1 MSKKFPVERLATR
14 AIVPGSRHT
23 FLLRT
28 THCNYVTMPLGP
40 PRTVSVAVVGVGLV
54 GSEFVRQLQAL
65 PPPHPFRLVLLSS
78 SKTAVYDP
86 DGIPPTADWLTHL
99 RTSSSSAPAPSP
111 SDNAYTLGSLVRSDN
126 AVVLVDNTSAA
137 SVAETYPA
145 LLRAGVHVVTPN
157 KKAFSGA
164 QALYDQIVA
173 ASRESG
179 AKFLH
184 ESTVG
189 AGLPVISTL
198 KDLVATGDKVT
209 RIEGVFSG
217 TLSYIFNEFSTGSAN
232 GPAFSTVVRTAR
244 DKGYTEP
251 HPADDLNGADVARKL
266 TILARLLSRPGQQE
280 QEQPAISLPDGY
292 ASVPTLSLIPA
303 TLSLSSVPT
312 GDSFLDAL
320 QAHDAHFDALRAEAA
335 HQGQHGSSAAPGGAV
350 LRYVG
355 VIDVSAENDSGS
367 VRASLERYPTTHP
380 FATSLG
386 GSDNI
391 IMFHTERYGAR
402 PLIIQGAGAGA
413 AVTAMG
419 VLSDLLRLA

>member
-1 MSKKFPVERLATR
+1 MVRTLSKRFPVERLATW
-14 AIVPGSRHT
+14 AIAPSSRRT
-23 FLLRT
+23 FLRT
-28 THCNYVTMPLGP
+28 THCNCATMPLNP

-65 PPPHPFRLVLLSS
+65 PPPHPFRLVSLSS

-86 DGIPPTADWLTHL
+86 NGIPPTADWRTLL
-99 RTSSSSAPAPSP
+99 RASSVPTPSP
-111 SDNAYTLGSLVRSDN
+111 SDLAHRLGQLVQSDN

-137 SVAETYPA
+137 SVAETYPV

-164 QALYDQIVA
+164 QALYDQIVT

-217 TLSYIFNEFSTGSAN
+217 TLSYIFNEFSTGSAD
-232 GPAFSTVVRTAR
+232 GPAFSTVVRIAR

-266 TILARLLSRPGQQE
+266 TILARLLSRPGQ
-280 QEQPAISLPDGY
+280 PAISLPDGY
-292 ASVPTLSLIPA
+292 ASVPTQSLIPA
-303 TLSLSSVPT
+303 SLSLSSVPT
-312 GDSFLDAL
+312 GDAFLDAL
-320 QAHDAHFDALRAEAA
+320 QAHDAHFDTLRAEAA
-335 HQGQHGSSAAPGGAV
+335 ARQGQGGSAV

-355 VIDVSAENDSGS
+355 VIDVDAENGSGS
-367 VRASLERYPTTHP
+367 VRAGLERYPTTHP

-402 PLIIQGAGAGA
+402 PLIVQGAGAGA

-419 VLSDLLRLA
+419 VLSDLIKLA

>member
-1 MSKKFPVERLATR
+1 VRISSSLSKRFLERLAIVTR
-14 AIVPGSRHT
+14 NRHT
-23 FLLRT
+23 FLPRT
-28 THCNYVTMPLGP
+28 THNYATMPHDP
-40 PRTVSVAVVGVGLV
+40 PRVSVAVVGVGLV

-65 PPPHPFRLVLLSS
+65 PPPHPFRLVSLSS
-78 SKTAVYDP
+78 SKMAVYDP
-86 DGIPPTADWLTHL
+86 NGIPPTADWRALL
-99 RTSSSSAPAPSP
+99 RASSAPSP
-111 SDNAYTLGSLVRSDN
+111 SPSDLVHKLGQLVRSDN
-126 AVVLVDNTSAA
+126 AVVLVDNTSAP
-137 SVAETYPA
+137 SVAEAYPA
-145 LLRAGVHVVTPN
+145 LLRAGIHVVTPN

-164 QALYDQIVA
+164 QTLYDQIVA

-209 RIEGVFSG
+209 KIEGVFSG
-217 TLSYIFNEFSTGSAN
+217 TLSYIFNEFSTGSAD

-244 DKGYTEP
+244 DNGYTEP

-266 TILARLLSRPGQQE
+266 TILARLLSGPGQQ
-280 QEQPAISLPDGY
+280 QPMISLADGY
-292 ASVPTLSLIPA
+292 ASVPTQSLIPA

-312 GDSFLDAL
+312 GHAFLDAL
-320 QAHDAHFDALRAEAA
+320 QAHDAHFDTLRAEAA
-335 HQGQHGSSAAPGGAV
+335 RQGQDGATTPGGAV

-355 VIDVSAENDSGS
+355 VIDVDAENGSGS
-367 VRASLERYPTTHP
+367 VRASLERYPSTHP

-391 IMFHTERYGAR
+391 VMFHTERYGAR
-402 PLIIQGAGAGA
+402 PLIVQGAGAGA

-419 VLSDLLRLA
+419 VLSDLLKLA

>member
-1 MSKKFPVERLATR
+1 MSSSAPKT
-14 AIVPGSRHT
+14 I
-23 FLLRT
+23 
-28 THCNYVTMPLGP
+28 
-40 PRTVSVAVVGVGLV
+40 SVAVVGVGLV
-54 GSEFVRQLQAL
+54 GSEFLRQLHAL
-65 PPPHPFRLVLLSS
+65 PPPHPFRLISLSS
-78 SKTAVYDP
+78 SKATIFNPA
-86 DGIPPTADWLTHL
+86 GILPTADWRALL
-99 RTSSSSAPAPSP
+99 RDAAASTASASPSP
-111 SDNAYTLGSLVRSDN
+111 SATDLAPLVRSDN
-126 AVVLVDNTSAA
+126 AVVFVDNTAA
-137 SVAETYPA
+137 ESVAKTYPA

-184 ESTVG
+184 EATVG
-189 AGLPVISTL
+189 AGLPVLSTL

-217 TLSYIFNEFSTGSAN
+217 TLSYIFNEFSTGSPD
-232 GPAFSTVVRTAR
+232 GPSFSTVVRIAR

-266 TILARLLSRPGQQE
+266 TILTRLLTTRNQSNNQS
-280 QEQPAISLPDGY
+280 QPPPVLVPVLPDGY
-292 ASVPTLSLIPA
+292 ASVPTLSLIPES
-303 TLSLSSVPT
+303 LELSSVPT
-312 GDSFLDAL
+312 GDAFLDAL
-320 QAHDAHFDALRAEAA
+320 QAHDSHFGTLRTEAA
-335 HQGQHGSSAAPGGAV
+335 RQGQGGVGDSGGAV

-355 VIDVSAENDSGS
+355 VIDIDSENGGVS
-367 VRASLERYPTTHP
+367 VKASLERYPTTHP

-419 VLSDLLRLA
+419 VLSDLLKLA

>member
-1 MSKKFPVERLATR
+1 MVRTLSKKFPVERLLATR
-14 AIVPGSRHT
+14 PIAIAPSNHHT

-28 THCNYVTMPLGP
+28 THSNYVTMPLSP

-65 PPPHPFRLVLLSS
+65 PPPHPFRLVSLSS

-86 DGIPPTADWLTHL
+86 NGIPPTADWHTLL
-99 RTSSSSAPAPSP
+99 RASSDPTPSP
-111 SDNAYTLGSLVRSDN
+111 SDLAHTLGQLVRSDN
-126 AVVLVDNTSAA
+126 AVVLVDNTSAV

-145 LLRAGVHVVTPN
+145 LLRAGVHIVTPN

-164 QALYDQIVA
+164 QVLYDQIVA

-217 TLSYIFNEFSTGSAN
+217 TLSYIFNEFSTGSAD

-266 TILARLLSRPGQQE
+266 TILARLLSTPGR
-280 QEQPAISLPDGY
+280 QPAISLPDGY
-292 ASVPTLSLIPA
+292 AS
-303 TLSLSSVPT
+303 
-312 GDSFLDAL
+312 
-320 QAHDAHFDALRAEAA
+320 AHDAHFDTLRAEAA
-335 HQGQHGSSAAPGGAV
+335 AHQGQGASPGGAV

-355 VIDVSAENDSGS
+355 VIDVDADNGSGS
-367 VRASLERYPTTHP
+367 VRAGLERYATTHP

-402 PLIIQGAGAGA
+402 PLIVQGAGAGA

-419 VLSDLLRLA
+419 VLSDLLKLA

>member
-1 MSKKFPVERLATR
+1 
-14 AIVPGSRHT
+14 
-23 FLLRT
+23 
-28 THCNYVTMPLGP
+28 MPRNP
-40 PRTVSVAVVGVGLV
+40 PNIVSVAVVGVGLV
-54 GSEFVRQLQAL
+54 GSEFIRQLQAL
-65 PPPHPFRLVLLSS
+65 PSPHPFRLVSLSS

-86 DGIPPTADWLTHL
+86 NGIPPTADWRTLL
-99 RTSSSSAPAPSP
+99 RASSTPTPSP
-111 SDNAYTLGSLVRSDN
+111 SDLANTLGQLVRSDN
-126 AVVLVDNTSAA
+126 AVVLVDNTSAP
-137 SVAETYPA
+137 SVAEAYPT

-157 KKAFSGA
+157 KKAFSGS
-164 QALYDQIVA
+164 QALYEQIVA

-179 AKFLH
+179 AKYLH

-217 TLSYIFNEFSTGSAN
+217 TLSYIFNEFSAGSAD

-266 TILARLLSRPGQQE
+266 TILARLLSGPGQQH
-280 QEQPAISLPDGY
+280 PVISLPDGY
-292 ASVPTLSLIPA
+292 ASVPTQSLIPA

-312 GDSFLDAL
+312 GDAFLDAL
-320 QAHDAHFDALRAEAA
+320 QAHDAHFDTLRAEAA
-335 HQGQHGSSAAPGGAV
+335 RQGQGGAV

-355 VIDVSAENDSGS
+355 VIDVDAENGSGS
-367 VRASLERYPTTHP
+367 VRAGLERYPITHP

-402 PLIIQGAGAGA
+402 PLIVQGAGAGA

-419 VLSDLLRLA
+419 VLSDLLKLA

>member
-1 MSKKFPVERLATR
+1 MVRTLSKRFPVERLLATR
-14 AIVPGSRHT
+14 PIAITPSNRYT

-28 THCNYVTMPLGP
+28 THCNYVTMPLSP
-40 PRTVSVAVVGVGLV
+40 RRTVSVAVVGVGLV

-65 PPPHPFRLVLLSS
+65 PPPHPFRLVSLSS
-78 SKTAVYDP
+78 SKTAIYDP
-86 DGIPPTADWLTHL
+86 NGIPPTADWRTLL
-99 RTSSSSAPAPSP
+99 RSSSYPTPSP
-111 SDNAYTLGSLVRSDN
+111 SDLAHTLGQLVRSDN
-126 AVVLVDNTSAA
+126 AVVLVDNTSAV
-137 SVAETYPA
+137 SVAETYPT
-145 LLRAGVHVVTPN
+145 LLHAGIHVVTPN

-217 TLSYIFNEFSTGSAN
+217 TLSYIFNEFSTGSAD
-232 GPAFSTVVRTAR
+232 GPAFSTVVRTAHN
-244 DKGYTEP
+244 KGYTEP

-266 TILARLLSRPGQQE
+266 TILARLLSTPGR
-280 QEQPAISLPDGY
+280 QPAISLPDGY
-292 ASVPTLSLIPA
+292 ASVPTQSLIPA
-303 TLSLSSVPT
+303 DLSLSSVPT
-312 GDSFLDAL
+312 GDAFLDAL
-320 QAHDAHFDALRAEAA
+320 QAHDAHFNTLRAEAA
-335 HQGQHGSSAAPGGAV
+335 ARQSQGASPGGAV

-355 VIDVSAENDSGS
+355 VIDVDADNGGGS
-367 VRASLERYPTTHP
+367 VRAGLERYATTHP

-391 IMFHTERYGAR
+391 VMFHTERYGAR

-413 AVTAMG
+413 VVTAMG
-419 VLSDLLRLA
+419 VLSDLLKLV